1 VLGSS
6 RDRRRKRANKGTN
19 KETCRRK
26 LLVIE
31 TSREYV
37 MKIKDIE
44 LKLNIKNYKAGK
56 FLHLLALDSIE
67 SFERRHPEILPLL
80 LESLKHGDPKK
91 SLKMAKKLEDLLTS
105 FLGKVTELRE
115 NIETYM
121 YSELEN
127 DEEGKGTSFITPD
140 GNIGFAFEKGKE
152 VVEVAF
158 GKDKE
163 K

>member
-1 VLGSS
+1 
-6 RDRRRKRANKGTN
+6 
-19 KETCRRK
+19 
-26 LLVIE
+26 
-31 TSREYV
+31 